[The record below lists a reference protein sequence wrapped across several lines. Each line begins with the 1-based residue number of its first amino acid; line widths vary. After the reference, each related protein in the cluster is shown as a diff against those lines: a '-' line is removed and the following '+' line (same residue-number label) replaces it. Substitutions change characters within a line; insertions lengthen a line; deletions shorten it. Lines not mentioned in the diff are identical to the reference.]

1 MKKALALLAVAA
13 MTAMVLA
20 GCAKSTD
27 MDASLE
33 TGTANYDFT
42 GKTIVSTNFDYIT
55 KTVEVVT
62 TAASGNT
69 TTTNT
74 ETKIAYKQTTTTLV
88 FAADGTFTAT
98 KTEAYLAGADGDYRN
113 ITVTAGL
120 TTTDTYYSNY
130 GFGTDRVIAGVAGT
144 TKTTSTLTGTWKAFF
159 IQDSATDGQTVSYNL
174 SLASSAET
182 ENYLN
187 GTASAITAPTNGT
200 STVKMTYALG
210 DTDSSTTPLDAD
222 YLTGTDY
229 WVNGTK
235 IDTDG
240 AEKSYVYFSID
251 GYFSG
256 NFLVQ

>member
-1 MKKALALLAVAA
+1 M
-13 MTAMVLA
+13 
-20 GCAKSTD
+20 
-27 MDASLE
+27 
-33 TGTANYDFT
+33 
-42 GKTIVSTNFDYIT
+42 
-55 KTVEVVT
+55 
-62 TAASGNT
+62 
-69 TTTNT
+69 
-74 ETKIAYKQTTTTLV
+74 